1 MRTIPANA
9 LTKLA
14 TQYGTE
20 PINIIEVQWVV
31 DGARSVYSDKS
42 APGVKGKIV
51 EMGSID
57 AQVSIETS
65 DQSLTA
71 SCVLD
76 DVDGDIKA
84 ILDSHDIHK
93 RPCWV
98 YQWFEG
104 LAYEDKFLIFR
115 GEVSTPI
122 VWDEGARTVAFDIV
136 TPLEDAEVGFSI
148 EEGQFPAQPDD
159 LVGQPWPLSFGTA
172 CDVPALPVR
181 SARQG
186 ILRAGVGIADFTLP
200 NRICQ
205 AGYLLCPVQST
216 GEKETFVGGVIQSLN
231 TQGADEDCARDRCET
246 IADLKFAYAQQLS
259 YEHTVIEVVGGE
271 FFPQGVEVTLDIDG
285 GKFTGS
291 FAGRVFTITSREHP
305 DFAETE
311 LIPCA
316 PVGARSFVRGTSY
329 ASRMTQIGGT
339 GSFQGPDFDGT
350 DCNVVEDDPNA
361 QGRIADGGA
370 AFSQKLLDDMPTSNF
385 FWARSGSVV
394 TLDTEDEVL
403 YIANLLPG
411 EVIRVASKRSLGA
424 GNILQ
429 TVPSDLYTVV
439 QADFQG
445 YTVTQIIFDRPLSKE
460 EGDFSDDIYVTMESS
475 IGPNTAEIIAW
486 LVEKYTDLVVDT
498 VSFAAVAAK
507 LENYPSHFA
516 LLERENIIEV
526 IRNIAF
532 QARCG
537 INIVDGVV
545 YIKYLSEE
553 PTSVDTFDASDI
565 DVNTLTISHTATED
579 LVTKHVLRWNKSLA
593 KDPNTLILRHNVNK
607 YGTIEQ
613 EYQYSIYNN
622 FSLVEKSGT
631 FWMIRK
637 ANTWRRVSFSTSIHK
652 LAVEVLDCI
661 TLDIP
666 HIAPVPVK
674 AIVESTKYNSDNNTI
689 DFECWL
695 PLKSGTTAVYPL
707 AWPANVSAT
716 TTFPTE
722 EEIAAGHAGGGPGDN
737 EDTTPPAG
745 HILGAVTIPNDDG
758 FIQGWGDKYPSDL
771 DDELPEIICPAGD
784 DIILDE
790 PDPVIEARK
799 RANRALQKT
808 KDAAETPAMSVNLQE
823 ENQQKGCG
831 GKVGP
836 YDCIYQVD
844 VQYCTPQTIF
854 RRVGE
859 DPFLDSSPGASG
871 RIAICGPQTNFCHQ
885 FNSLTMAQYFQQDVQ
900 QRVDAKNDA
909 YGFTVGTQDEVGAF
923 FVGEVLR
930 GEKASD
936 CKEPPADQAEQ
947 TGVADGAP
955 SVPPT

>member
-31 DGARSVYSDKS
+31 DGPRSVYSDKS
-42 APGVKGKIV
+42 APGVKGKII
-51 EMGSID
+51 EMGGID

-65 DQSLTA
+65 DQSLTT

-84 ILDSHDIHK
+84 IIDTHDIHK

-104 LAYEDKFLIFR
+104 LDYADKFLLFR
-115 GEVSTPI
+115 GEVTTPI

-159 LVGQPWPLSFGTA
+159 LIGKPWPLAFGTA
-172 CDVPALPVR
+172 CDVPALRVR

-216 GEKETFVGGVIQSLN
+216 GEATTFAAGAIQTTN
-231 TQGADEDCARDRCET
+231 TQAADEDCARDRCET
-246 IADLKFAYAQQLS
+246 IADLRFAYAQQQS
-259 YEHTVIEVVGGE
+259 YEHTTIEVIGGE
-271 FFPQGVEVTLDIDG
+271 NFPQGEEITLDIDG

-291 FAGRVFTITSREHP
+291 FAGRIFTITDREHP
-305 DFAETE
+305 DEADTE
-311 LIPCA
+311 LIDCA
-316 PVGARSFVRGTSY
+316 AVGARNFVRDTSY
-329 ASRMTQIGGT
+329 GSQFTQLDGT
-339 GSFQGPDFDGT
+339 GSFQGPDLDGT
-350 DCNVVEDDPNA
+350 NCDVVEDDPNA
-361 QGRIADGGA
+361 QGRVAAGGA
-370 AFSQKLLDDMPTSNF
+370 AYSQKLLDDMPTSNF

-394 TLDTEDEVL
+394 TLDDEDEIV

-411 EVIRVASKRSLGA
+411 DVVRVASKRNLQA
-424 GNILQ
+424 GDILQ
-429 TVPSDLYTVV
+429 TVPEEFYTVV
-439 QADFQG
+439 QADFEG
-445 YTVTQIIFDRPLSKE
+445 YTVTQIVFDRPLSKE

-475 IGPNTAEIIAW
+475 VGPNTAEIIEW
-486 LVEKYTDLVVDT
+486 LVEKYTDLTVDPT
-498 VSFAAVAAK
+498 SFTAVATK

-516 LLERENIIEV
+516 LLERKNIIEV
-526 IRNIAF
+526 IRDIAY

-553 PTSVDTFDASDI
+553 PSSVDTFDASDI
-565 DVNTLTISHTATED
+565 DVNTLTISHTSTED
-579 LVTKHVLRWNKSLA
+579 LITKHTLRWNKSLA
-593 KDPNTLILRHNVNK
+593 KDPNTLVLRHNVNK
-607 YGTIEQ
+607 YGTIEE
-613 EYQYSIYNN
+613 EYDYYIYNEK
-622 FSLVEKSGT
+622 SLVEKSGT

-637 ANTWRRVSFSTSIHK
+637 ANTWRRVTFSTAIHK
-652 LAVEVLDCI
+652 LAIEVLDCI
-661 TLDIP
+661 TLDIS

-674 AIVESTKYNSDNNTI
+674 AIVESTNYNSDNNTI

-695 PLKSGTTAVYPL
+695 PLKSGTTEVYPL
-707 AWPANVSAT
+707 AWPANVAAT
-716 TTFPTE
+716 TTFPTDA
-722 EEIAAGHAGGGPGDN
+722 EIAAGNAGGGPGDN
-737 EDTTPPAG
+737 EDTTPPTG
-745 HILGAVTIPNDDG
+745 HILGAVTTPDPDLYV
-758 FIQGWGDKYPSDL
+758 QGWGDKYPSDL
-771 DDELPEIICPAGD
+771 DDTLPEITCPAGD
-784 DIILDE
+784 DVILEE
-790 PDPVIEARK
+790 PDPVIEARQ

-808 KDAAETPAMSVNLQE
+808 KEAAETPPTSVTLEE
-823 ENQQKGCG
+823 ENVQKGCG
-831 GKVGP
+831 GRVGP

-844 VQYCTPQTIF
+844 VQYCRPQIIF
-854 RRVGE
+854 NRVGE
-859 DPFLDSSPGASG
+859 DPFLDSTPGASG

-900 QRVDAKNDA
+900 QRVDQKNED
-909 YGFTVGTQDEVGAF
+909 YGFIVGQQEEVGAF
-923 FVGEVLR
+923 FLGEVLR
-930 GEKASD
+930 GEKASS
-936 CKEPPADQAEQ
+936 CEEPPEDQAEQ

-955 SVPPT
+955 PVPPA